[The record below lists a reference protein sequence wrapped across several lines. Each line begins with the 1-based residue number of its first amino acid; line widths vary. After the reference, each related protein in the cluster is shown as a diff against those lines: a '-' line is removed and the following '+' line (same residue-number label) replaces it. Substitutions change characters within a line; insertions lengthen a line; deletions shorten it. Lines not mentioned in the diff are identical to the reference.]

1 MDTISIIAIII
12 GVGMIGGAFIG
23 WVVALA
29 LIVNELVAPQVQEVF
44 RRRRDGHYPARSQT
58 TPGY

>member
-1 MDTISIIAIII
+1 MDTISIIAVII
-12 GVGMIGGAFIG
+12 GVGMIGGAFMG

-44 RRRRDGHYPARSQT
+44 QRRRVRAYPARSQT
-58 TPGY
+58 RPGF